1 MSEHDIKAPV
11 AIIGAGIIGSGWA
24 LVFARAG
31 LAVRVFDFAPETRA
45 GIAARIAAMAEAAAA
60 VSPPDAG
67 TPARIAARLTVC
79 DTLEQALDGVAYV
92 QESVPE
98 RLEVKQALF
107 RDLDRLAP
115 ADALLCSSTSSLCLS
130 TFATELPGRARCL
143 VVHPATP
150 PHLLPVVE
158 LAPAP
163 FTPPAT
169 VARARAF
176 MVEVGQTPVEVKRE
190 LPAFVMNRLQG
201 VLLLEMFRLIREG
214 YVSPEDADAL
224 IRDGF
229 GLRWAFLGPLEG
241 VDLNAPGGIADYL
254 TRYGRIFDAMANEAG
269 VEGRS
274 VTPELIATLD
284 AAMRAKLP
292 LEKLGA
298 RTAWRDRSIAAL
310 RALRRDG

>member
-1 MSEHDIKAPV
+1 MKRI
-11 AIIGAGIIGSGWA
+11 AIVGAGIIGGSWA

-31 LAVRVFDFAPETRA
+31 HDVRVFDQSPQTREGFAKWLAAMVESSLALAPGQTAA
-45 GIAARIAAMAEAAAA
+45 GILARVAVVDRLDAA
-60 VSPPDAG
+60 
-67 TPARIAARLTVC
+67 
-79 DTLEQALDGVAYV
+79 LEGATYA

-98 RLEVKQALF
+98 RREIKQSVLAEI
-107 RDLDRLAP
+107 DRLAP
-115 ADALLCSSTSSLCLS
+115 ADMLIASSTSSFPLS
-130 TFATELPGRARCL
+130 TLVDAVPGRARCL

-163 FTPPAT
+163 FTPAAI
-169 VARARAF
+169 VDRARAL
-176 MVEVGQTPVEVKRE
+176 MVAVGQTPVLVKRE

-214 YVSPEDADAL
+214 YVSPADADAL

-254 TRYGRIFDAMANEAG
+254 TRYGRMFDAMANEAG
-269 VEGRS
+269 VEGVT
-274 VTPELIATLD
+274 VTPDLVAELD
-284 AAMRAKLP
+284 AAMRARLP
-292 LEKLGA
+292 LEGLPE

-310 RALRRDG
+310 RTLRSSMPR

>member
-1 MSEHDIKAPV
+1 MSRI
-11 AIIGAGIIGSGWA
+11 AIYGAGIIGSSWA

-31 LAVRVFDFAPETRA
+31 HEVRIFDRDQATRDA
-45 GIAARIAAMAEAAAA
+45 LPSRLNSAATAWAALHPAEPPPRVTARIAIC
-60 VSPPDAG
+60 
-67 TPARIAARLTVC
+67 TR
-79 DTLEQALDGVAYV
+79 LEQALDGVMYV

-98 RLEVKQALF
+98 RLEAKQAAF
-107 RDLDRLAP
+107 GELDRLAP
-115 ADALLCSSTSSLCLS
+115 ESALLASSTSSFCLS
-130 TFATELPGRARCL
+130 QFAAELAGRARCL

-158 LAPAP
+158 LVPAP
-163 FTPPAT
+163 WTPPEI
-169 VARARAF
+169 VARAHELMTAI
-176 MVEVGQTPVEVKRE
+176 GQTPVTVKRE

-214 YVSPEDADAL
+214 YISPEDADAL

-269 VEGRS
+269 VEGVT
-274 VTPELIATLD
+274 VTPELVADLGAT
-284 AAMRAKLP
+284 MRAKLP
-292 LEKLGA
+292 LEGLPA

-310 RALRRDG
+310 RALRASMPC

>member
-1 MSEHDIKAPV
+1 MSKI
-11 AIIGAGIIGSGWA
+11 AICGAGIIGGSWA

-31 LAVRVFDFAPETRA
+31 HEVRIFDQDQATRDALPSRLMAAATASAALHPTETPGAVT
-45 GIAARIAAMAEAAAA
+45 ARIEIC
-60 VSPPDAG
+60 
-67 TPARIAARLTVC
+67 TRL
-79 DTLEQALDGVAYV
+79 ERAIDGAAYV

-98 RLEVKQALF
+98 RLDAKQAAF
-107 RDLDRLAP
+107 RELDRLAP
-115 ADALLCSSTSSLCLS
+115 GAVLLASSTSSFCLS
-130 TFATELPGRARCL
+130 QFAAELPGRARCL

-158 LAPAP
+158 LVPAP
-163 FTPPAT
+163 WTPPEL
-169 VARARAF
+169 VARAHELMTA
-176 MVEVGQTPVEVKRE
+176 VGQVPVTVKRE

-214 YVSPEDADAL
+214 YISPGDADKL

-254 TRYGRIFDAMANEAG
+254 TRYGTIFDAMANEAG

-274 VTPELIATLD
+274 VTPELIAGLG
-284 AAMRAKLP
+284 AAMRSALP
-292 LEKLGA
+292 LSKLA
-298 RTAWRDRSIAAL
+298 DRIAWRDGRIASL
-310 RALRRDG
+310 RALRRDGPLSP

>member
-1 MSEHDIKAPV
+1 MSEHYGNQTV
-11 AIIGAGIIGSGWA
+11 AVVGAGIIGSGWA

-31 LAVRVFDFAPETRA
+31 LAVRVFDFAAQTRA
-45 GIAARIAAMAEAAAA
+45 GIAARIAAMAEAATA

-67 TPARIAARLTVC
+67 TPAAIAARLTVC

-130 TFATELPGRARCL
+130 TFAADLPGRARCL

-163 FTPPAT
+163 FTPPET

-176 MVEVGQTPVEVKRE
+176 MTAVGQTPVEVKRE

-214 YVSPEDADAL
+214 YISPEDADAL

-269 VEGRS
+269 VEGKS
-274 VTPELIATLD
+274 VTPELVAMLD
-284 AAMRAKLP
+284 AAMRTKLP
-292 LEKLGA
+292 LEKLGE

-310 RALRRDG
+310 RALRRGG

>member
-1 MSEHDIKAPV
+1 MTRI
-11 AIIGAGIIGSGWA
+11 AIVGAGIIGGSWA

-31 LAVRVFDFAPETRA
+31 HEVRVFDETPATRAAFMPRLEAMAAASLALAPGQGVA
-45 GIAARIAAMAEAAAA
+45 GIAAKVRVVDELAA
-60 VSPPDAG
+60 
-67 TPARIAARLTVC
+67 
-79 DTLEQALDGVAYV
+79 ALDGAAYV

-98 RLEVKQALF
+98 RREVKRPVLAAI
-107 RDLDRLAP
+107 DRLAP
-115 ADALLCSSTSSLCLS
+115 PEALIASSTSSFPLS
-130 TFATELPGRARCL
+130 TLVEALPGRARCL

-163 FTPPAT
+163 FTPEAT
-169 VARARAF
+169 VARAREL
-176 MVEVGQTPVEVKRE
+176 MVAVGQTPVLVKRE
-190 LPAFVMNRLQG
+190 LPTFVMNRLQG

-214 YVSPEDADAL
+214 YVSAEDADAL

-254 TRYGRIFDAMANEAG
+254 TRYGWIFDSMANEAG
-269 VEGRS
+269 VEGKS
-274 VTPELIATLD
+274 VTPELVAELGG
-284 AAMRAKLP
+284 AMRAKLP
-292 LEKLGA
+292 LEKLGE

-310 RALRRDG
+310 RALRRDAGR

>member
-1 MSEHDIKAPV
+1 MRYY
-11 AIIGAGIIGSGWA
+11 WA
-24 LVFARAG
+24 RG
-31 LAVRVFDFAPETRA
+31 QLASA
-45 GIAARIAAMAEAAAA
+45 
-60 VSPPDAG
+60 
-67 TPARIAARLTVC
+67 
-79 DTLEQALDGVAYV
+79 
-92 QESVPE
+92 
-98 RLEVKQALF
+98 
-107 RDLDRLAP
+107 
-115 ADALLCSSTSSLCLS
+115 
-130 TFATELPGRARCL
+130 RARCL

-169 VARARAF
+169 FARARAF
-176 MVEVGQTPVEVKRE
+176 MTRVGQTPVEVKRE

-274 VTPELIATLD
+274 VTPELIAMLD
-284 AAMRAKLP
+284 SAMRAKLP
-292 LEKLGA
+292 LDQLGA